1 MKFLG
6 VILFYIGAINIVLYG
21 IDISYTSLIAIL
33 FCIGGIICF
42 FKPRNERRKNRES
55 SDRWPYE
62 GYRNGDIIDLGSGQ
76 YFNSHNPDEIL
87 KDSNWIRDGQ
97 GGYYCPGTGE
107 SIIYNGGTYNYHDSD
122 N

>member
-33 FCIGGIICF
+33 FCIGGTICF
-42 FKPRNERRKNRES
+42 FKPPKKKPRVKNS
-55 SDRWPYE
+55 YTRWSYDSHTP
-62 GYRNGDIIDLGSGQ
+62 GQIIDLGSGLH
-76 YFNSHNPDEIL
+76 FDSRDPDAIL
-87 KDSNWIRDGQ
+87 SSNWIRDGQ

-107 SIIYNGGTYNYHDSD
+107 SIINNSGTYNYHDSD